1 MRYFNISTG
10 LRGCY
15 MPDSSYVIAV
25 STRRELKSVLEA
37 EARNYADADYIG
49 GSKRAIAHIAAL
61 AWRDKR
67 KGHLPYC
74 LPFAPPHARDNYAFG
89 VFVSNESRADYLEY
103 VKESESC

>member
-1 MRYFNISTG
+1 MRYFHISNG

-15 MPDSSYVIAV
+15 MPDSATIVAV
-25 STRRELKSVLEA
+25 SSRRELKTILEA
-37 EARNYADADYIG
+37 EADQYRESGYIG

-74 LPFAPPHARDNYAFG
+74 LPFAPPHARDSYSQG

-103 VKESESC
+103 VKESESW